1 MSHRGEIQLGV
12 QILWDNFIS
21 LCLAESQTTNIIPP
35 VFPKFLFSLS
45 KCITFP
51 DVGHIA
57 EQTSAV
63 QMKLTNRLFVHVHLI
78 PRPFS
83 LSLPS
88 ILLASPFP
96 PSLSRCLGGRG
107 NCYDSVQG
115 IEEWKWAGSHCAF
128 SLGIVAAWNRIINAI
143 LSCICS

>member
-63 QMKLTNRLFVHVHLI
+63 QMKLTNRLFVHVHFI
-78 PRPFS
+78 PHPFS

-115 IEEWKWAGSHCAF
+115 IEE
-128 SLGIVAAWNRIINAI
+128 
-143 LSCICS
+143 